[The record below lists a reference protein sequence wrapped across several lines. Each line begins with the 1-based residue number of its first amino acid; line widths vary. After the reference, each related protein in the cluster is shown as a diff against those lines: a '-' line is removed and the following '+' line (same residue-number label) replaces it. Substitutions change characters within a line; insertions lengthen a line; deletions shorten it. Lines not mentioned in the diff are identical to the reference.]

1 MIDDSALFC
10 GPMAAA
16 LVAFVTLMRTT
27 GSSHVSLVSTLRRLD
42 RHLKEK
48 HPVATALTHEIVVGW
63 YATFDH
69 LRPASQR
76 RYRSATSRFCAFLR
90 ARDPATVPEHAVPA
104 LRRPRDFIPCV
115 LTEVQIVDL
124 LHRARTIH
132 ASKRNPLRSES
143 MYLTLVL
150 LYTAGLRLGEVVR
163 LDISDFDPAA
173 GTLLIRETKFAKTR
187 LVPLS
192 ASTQRI
198 VDAYLRERRAHG
210 IGADAAA
217 SLIWS
222 LGRRRLCFGTIEGAI
237 RRLFRES
244 GLKPE
249 KGRAGPRPH
258 DLRHTFAAHR
268 MLAWYRAGA
277 DLGPLLPRLSTYLG
291 HRDLASTQH
300 YLGVLPGVMEHASH
314 RFEARRAPWGA
325 RP

>member
-1 MIDDSALFC
+1 
-10 GPMAAA
+10 
-16 LVAFVTLMRTT
+16 V
-27 GSSHVSLVSTLRRLD
+27 
-42 RHLKEK
+42 
-48 HPVATALTHEIVVGW
+48 
-63 YATFDH
+63 
-69 LRPASQR
+69 
-76 RYRSATSRFCAFLR
+76 
-90 ARDPATVPEHAVPA
+90 HAVPT
-104 LRRPRDFIPCV
+104 LRQPRDFIPCV
-115 LTEVQIVDL
+115 LTETQIADV
-124 LHRARTIH
+124 LHRARTTR
-132 ASKRNPLRSES
+132 ASKRNPLRGES
-143 MYLTLVL
+143 VYLTLVL

-163 LDISDFDPAA
+163 LDISDFDPTA

-192 ASTQRI
+192 ASAQRAVSAYLGERGARGI
-198 VDAYLRERRAHG
+198 DVDAAS
-210 IGADAAA
+210 

-222 LGRRRLCFGTIEGAI
+222 PGRRRMCFGTIEGTI

-268 MLAWYRAGA
+268 VLTWYCACA

-300 YLGVLPGVMEHASH
+300 YLGVLPGVMEQASH
-314 RFEARRAPWGA
+314 RFEARRALWRA

>member
-1 MIDDSALFC
+1 MSDDSTLFC
-10 GPMAAA
+10 GPLADA

-27 GSSHVSLVSTLRRLD
+27 GSSHISLVSTLRRLD

-48 HPVATALTHEIVVGW
+48 HPAATTLTHGIVVGW

-76 RYRSATSRFCAFLR
+76 RYRSATARLCAFLR
-90 ARDPATVPEHAVPA
+90 ARDPATVPEHAVPT

-115 LTEVQIVDL
+115 LTEVQIADVL
-124 LHRARTIH
+124 LRARTMRAIN
-132 ASKRNPLRSES
+132 RNPLRGES

-163 LDISDFDPAA
+163 LDISDFDPTA

-192 ASTQRI
+192 ASAQRA
-198 VDAYLRERRAHG
+198 VGAYLSERRARG
-210 IGADAAA
+210 LDVDAAA

-222 LGRRRLCFGTIEGAI
+222 PGRRRACFGTIEGTI

-244 GLKPE
+244 GLKTE
-249 KGRAGPRPH
+249 KGRVGPRPH

-268 MLAWYRAGA
+268 VLSWYRAGA